1 MTQTCWMWRQ
11 TEEKQLLVT
20 FGTACILH
28 TAAPNEHPNLC
39 PPEVKP
45 RPMKT
50 IYTCML
56 LSMIYLT
63 LPQAGVANHQNVGI
77 SSNGYVVL
85 IMRKKNLHL
94 STGQKPARSFL
105 MPGSLPGS
113 LMIFCLRETGS
124 ESMRLTTLSMYFW
137 LPPKSPRTR
146 PAFTISWP

>member
-1 MTQTCWMWRQ
+1 MLDV
-11 TEEKQLLVT
+11 EAKQRRNS
-20 FGTACILH
+20 FFNTACILH
-28 TAAPNEHPNLC
+28 TAAPNSHPEFC
-39 PPEVKP
+39 PPEVKLC
-45 RPMKT
+45 PMKT

-56 LSMIYLT
+56 LSMVYLT

-94 STGQKPARSFL
+94 SAGQKPFL
-105 MPGSLPGS
+105 MLGSLPGS
-113 LMIFCLRETGS
+113 LMTFCSLRETGN